1 MEFSA
6 MTGRFVVDYFVDEN
20 SMIYVN
26 LSKGF
31 KGGGFNPAL
40 DPLIFPNTPQIFPAS
55 DLISLEFG
63 FKTEFPEQGVRLN
76 GAVYAYDAEN
86 YHITKIMNKTSI
98 NEGIDVDIMGLEL
111 ELLYAPPS
119 VPGLALN
126 ASLAMTEST
135 IADGVSALDPV
146 QPDGAFSGHPDSK
159 NWHLMKDEL
168 STMFIMRKDALQ
180 AVYGAWLQE
189 TLTGGA
195 AQTGL
200 DAIEVL
206 TAGATTT
213 ADLMEALIPAE
224 FHGDRTYGQPTPVS
238 YLVPALGLSPAEG
251 HLPSLG
257 VQAGMRTM
265 AQLMGFDPAAVVSE
279 GLETDISGNSLVHPD
294 ASANIGISYTAQAG
308 SVNVTTRLDVAYQG
322 PRYVRIFN
330 LPEDQIDSWLES
342 NLQITVTPTNDDSW
356 YVQFYG
362 QNITDELNVTGIGLG
377 DASVG
382 QTRGVTV
389 RDPQVFGIRVGYNF

>member
-1 MEFSA
+1 
-6 MTGRFVVDYFVDEN
+6 
-20 SMIYVN
+20 
-26 LSKGF
+26 
-31 KGGGFNPAL
+31 
-40 DPLIFPNTPQIFPAS
+40 
-55 DLISLEFG
+55 
-63 FKTEFPEQGVRLN
+63 
-76 GAVYAYDAEN
+76 
-86 YHITKIMNKTSI
+86 MNKTSI

-251 HLPSLG
+251 HLPLSL
-257 VQAGMRTM
+257 
-265 AQLMGFDPAAVVSE
+265 
-279 GLETDISGNSLVHPD
+279 IH
-294 ASANIGISYTAQAG
+294 I
-308 SVNVTTRLDVAYQG
+308 
-322 PRYVRIFN
+322 
-330 LPEDQIDSWLES
+330 
-342 NLQITVTPTNDDSW
+342 
-356 YVQFYG
+356 
-362 QNITDELNVTGIGLG
+362 
-377 DASVG
+377 
-382 QTRGVTV
+382 
-389 RDPQVFGIRVGYNF
+389 

>member
-1 MEFSA
+1 MHCKQF
-6 MTGRFVVDYFVDEN
+6 
-20 SMIYVN
+20 
-26 LSKGF
+26 
-31 KGGGFNPAL
+31 
-40 DPLIFPNTPQIFPAS
+40 
-55 DLISLEFG
+55 
-63 FKTEFPEQGVRLN
+63 TELGCKKL
-76 GAVYAYDAEN
+76 
-86 YHITKIMNKTSI
+86 
-98 NEGIDVDIMGLEL
+98 
-111 ELLYAPPS
+111 
-119 VPGLALN
+119 
-126 ASLAMTEST
+126 
-135 IADGVSALDPV
+135 
-146 QPDGAFSGHPDSK
+146 
-159 NWHLMKDEL
+159 
-168 STMFIMRKDALQ
+168 
-180 AVYGAWLQE
+180 
-189 TLTGGA
+189 LTGGA

-213 ADLMEALIPAE
+213 ADLMAALIPAE

-238 YLVPALGLSPAEG
+238 YLVPALGLTPAEG